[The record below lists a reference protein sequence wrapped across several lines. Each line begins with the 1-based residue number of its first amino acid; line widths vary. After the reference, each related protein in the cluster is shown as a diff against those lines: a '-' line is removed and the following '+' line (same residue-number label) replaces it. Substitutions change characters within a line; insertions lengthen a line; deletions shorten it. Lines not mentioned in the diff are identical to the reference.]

1 MEIFSPCEEP
11 SFRKLVQEFAP
22 KLIIAGP
29 LGQAVSSIPKDI
41 NLPIIGMSHAY
52 DVNYPQEDMNIKS
65 NIQRCSMIITDCMT
79 IKDKIINDFS
89 FMGHTAILPYGCDY
103 AFFSQTKL
111 TFESKLKIL
120 VTRNWTDIHRN
131 ILILETLAR
140 LSKKGLDFHCDF
152 VGSGP
157 MLGAGKNYA
166 RKNLKQ
172 TQYTFHGARTQEEI
186 AKLMAT
192 NWIYI
197 SASESDGTS
206 VSLLESMSAGL
217 ICLASSFPSNLEWI
231 NHGETGF
238 IFKNGDINDMEI
250 QLSEIAQLPRSSLV
264 KISSQSKQR
273 VSVSGNWET
282 NKAILLRTI
291 STFLNEN
298 YKETSK

>member
-1 MEIFSPCEEP
+1 
-11 SFRKLVQEFAP
+11 
-22 KLIIAGP
+22 
-29 LGQAVSSIPKDI
+29 
-41 NLPIIGMSHAY
+41 
-52 DVNYPQEDMNIKS
+52 
-65 NIQRCSMIITDCMT
+65 
-79 IKDKIINDFS
+79 
-89 FMGHTAILPYGCDY
+89 
-103 AFFSQTKL
+103 
-111 TFESKLKIL
+111 
-120 VTRNWTDIHRN
+120 
-131 ILILETLAR
+131 
-140 LSKKGLDFHCDF
+140 
-152 VGSGP
+152 